1 VLRVL
6 VIKDL
11 RRWWSDRNAVIVT
24 LALPLLL
31 SAVLGVS
38 FGGFS
43 NNGPQLETIP
53 LAIVG
58 DVSPPFRDMLDEAL
72 AKTELFSTTW
82 TDSTTADQLVR
93 SGEARAALLIPDD
106 LTNRL
111 FSGEEIEFGLWKD
124 PVSVFQADIVE
135 QILTRLLLYVRGGEA
150 AYYGAWPEDWFPAA
164 EEPSAISDIL
174 EGDSILDVWRRI
186 SSDTPE
192 TKAAWKQMNRLMDH
206 QVALSEA
213 YKVPSIELHVTDRE
227 GTNVEVDKPPQAS
240 RNMFDF
246 ILPGMGVF
254 FLMFAAVNSAAD
266 IHRERL
272 GGTLQRVFVSPIKSH
287 DFLLAKWAF
296 GMINGLLQLSV
307 LFAVGRLLFR
317 LNLGPNVWVLPV
329 VAVAVSAML
338 ASLYLPM
345 SLLAGNEKRMGS
357 IGTGV
362 TLFMGMVGGNFINT
376 EAMPAS
382 LQAISHFVP
391 NYWANRA
398 ITAVIGQNQGFTE
411 VMLPLAI
418 LVGFAVF
425 FLGFALVIFQRRGG
439 KEGLL

>member
-1 VLRVL
+1 
-6 VIKDL
+6 
-11 RRWWSDRNAVIVT
+11 
-24 LALPLLL
+24 
-31 SAVLGVS
+31 
-38 FGGFS
+38 
-43 NNGPQLETIP
+43 
-53 LAIVG
+53 
-58 DVSPPFRDMLDEAL
+58 
-72 AKTELFSTTW
+72 
-82 TDSTTADQLVR
+82 
-93 SGEARAALLIPDD
+93 
-106 LTNRL
+106 
-111 FSGEEIEFGLWKD
+111 
-124 PVSVFQADIVE
+124 
-135 QILTRLLLYVRGGEA
+135 
-150 AYYGAWPEDWFPAA
+150 
-164 EEPSAISDIL
+164 
-174 EGDSILDVWRRI
+174 
-186 SSDTPE
+186 
-192 TKAAWKQMNRLMDH
+192 
-206 QVALSEA
+206 
-213 YKVPSIELHVTDRE
+213 
-227 GTNVEVDKPPQAS
+227 
-240 RNMFDF
+240 MFDF

-398 ITAVIGQNQGFTE
+398 ITAVIGQNQSFTE

-418 LVGFAVF
+418 LIGFAVF

>member
-1 VLRVL
+1 MLRVL

-11 RRWWSDRNAVIVT
+11 RRWWSDRNAVVVT
-24 LALPLLL
+24 LVLPLLL

-38 FGGFS
+38 FGGFGGG
-43 NNGPQLETIP
+43 GPQLETIP
-53 LAIVG
+53 LAVVG
-58 DVSPPFRDMLDEAL
+58 DVPAPIRDMLDEAL

-82 TDSTTADQLVR
+82 TDSTTADRLVR
-93 SGEARAALLIPDD
+93 SGDVRAALLIPND
-106 LTNRL
+106 LTARL
-111 FSGEEIEFGLWKD
+111 FSGDEIVFGLWKD

-135 QILTRLLLYVRGGEA
+135 QILTRLLLYMRGGEA
-150 AYYGAWPEDWFPAA
+150 AYYGAWPEDWFPSDD
-164 EEPSAISDIL
+164 EPTVIADIF
-174 EGDSILDVWRRI
+174 EGDSLLNVWRKI

-206 QVALSEA
+206 QAALSDA
-213 YKVPSIELHVTDRE
+213 YKVPAVDLQVTNRE
-227 GTNVEVDKPPQAS
+227 GADVEMDKGPPAS

-254 FLMFAAVNSAAD
+254 FLMFAAMNSAAD

-272 GGTLQRVFVSPIKSH
+272 GGTLQRLFVAPIKSH

-296 GMINGLLQLSV
+296 GMINGLLQLTV
-307 LFAVGRLLFR
+307 LFAVGRLVFQ
-317 LNLGPNVWVLPV
+317 LNLGPNIWLLPMV
-329 VAVAVSAML
+329 TVAVSAML

-362 TLFMGMVGGNFINT
+362 TLFMGMIGGNFMSAD
-376 EAMPAS
+376 AMPES
-382 LQAISHFVP
+382 LQVVGRLVP
-391 NYWANRA
+391 NYWANQA
-398 ITAVIGQNQGFTE
+398 ITRVIGLNQGFLD
-411 VMLPLAI
+411 VLNPLLI
-418 LVGFAVF
+418 LVGFSAL
-425 FLGFALVIFQRRGG
+425 FLGLALLIFRRRGG